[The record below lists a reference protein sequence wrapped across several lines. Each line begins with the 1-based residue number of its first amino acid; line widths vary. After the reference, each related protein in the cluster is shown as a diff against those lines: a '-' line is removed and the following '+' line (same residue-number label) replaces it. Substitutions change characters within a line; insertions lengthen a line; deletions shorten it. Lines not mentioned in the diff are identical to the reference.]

1 IINIPGDTN
10 SQSSSVTKL
19 KNNITN
25 KNNEILNIVRS
36 IRPNKVYDLVNSFL
50 TDLNIFDNSYNDN
63 NPLIKLLKE
72 FPEKHTDAYSD
83 KQSNQVFDIIELS
96 SKISQS
102 IKDSKQ
108 RASYIVE
115 ENDKSK
121 KEIPVDYLPLRIGTD
136 QDVPLIK
143 DFILIFS

>member
-1 IINIPGDTN
+1 LISSIEILRNSYIINPQSIINIPGDTN

-102 IKDSKQ
+102 IKDS
-108 RASYIVE
+108 
-115 ENDKSK
+115 
-121 KEIPVDYLPLRIGTD
+121 
-136 QDVPLIK
+136 
-143 DFILIFS
+143 